1 MRMARY
7 SAPDCGATAV
17 HDPTWTFASKSNEW
31 LFNYVE
37 RTITYLGKLS
47 SSPFAFFLDAG

>member
-1 MRMARY
+1 MAKAWRKAN
-7 SAPDCGATAV
+7 SN
-17 HDPTWTFASKSNEW
+17 PTRSIASKSNEW

-47 SSPFAFFLDAG
+47 SSPFAFFLDVA